1 MILKLKDKLIVAF
14 IIMIILPFSLIV
26 ISASTIVRFQV
37 NSIYQAY
44 DVETESIQDI
54 TNPVRILNRVTRGAY
69 NEIKLKAL
77 KNPEELEDYQ
87 FYQELNDSLME
98 KYTFLAVRKNDKYIY
113 VGDENRL
120 SKVKA
125 NLPSYGNYDIELD
138 GGIYIGGKSPSLV
151 KGQDFR
157 FSDGGQGTIFLI
169 TDLNI
174 LVPEVKRI
182 GIQILISFVVIMLLT
197 AILLIYWIYRSII
210 KPINILKLATNRI
223 KDGDLDTSVR
233 VESDDEIGQLCEDFE
248 KMRIRLKDL
257 IEDRI
262 QYEDDMK
269 EVVSNI
275 SHDLKTPLT
284 AIAGYTEGLIDGV
297 ADTYQKQDKYLKT
310 ISMKAKEMSA
320 LVDELALFSMID
332 SEIVPYSFKKI
343 NIHDFF
349 VDCVDDVK
357 IELEVKDIEI
367 EYINKTDKSSFV
379 LADPEQ
385 IKRVVQNIIS
395 NSIKYMDKE
404 KGKIR
409 LEIKDV
415 ITPKGP
421 SDESI
426 QVDIRDNGSG
436 IAINNQPYIFDRFY
450 REDKSRSSNTGGS
463 GLGLAIVKKIVE
475 GHGGKVWVQSEEGHG
490 TKISFT
496 LKKAER

>member
-26 ISASTIVRFQV
+26 ISSSTIVRFQV
-37 NSIYQAY
+37 NSIYQSY

-54 TNPVRILNRVTRGAY
+54 TNPVRMLNRVTRGAY

-77 KNPEELEDYQ
+77 KNPEELEDHQ
-87 FYQELNDSLME
+87 FYQELNNSLLE
-98 KYTFLAVRKNDKYIY
+98 KYTFLAVRKDDEYIY
-113 VGDENRL
+113 VGDEDKL
-120 SKVKA
+120 GKVKGK
-125 NLPSYGNYDIELD
+125 LPSFGNYNIELD
-138 GGIYIGGKSPSLV
+138 GGIYIGGKFSCLV
-151 KGQDFR
+151 KGQDFY
-157 FSDGGQGTIFLI
+157 FSDGGEGTIFLI

-174 LVPEVKRI
+174 LVPEVRRI
-182 GIQILISFVVIMLLT
+182 GIQILISFVIIMLLT
-197 AILLIYWIYRSII
+197 ATVLIYWIYMGII
-210 KPINILKLATNRI
+210 KPINILKVATNRI
-223 KDGDLDTSVR
+223 KDGDLETSVR

-269 EVVSNI
+269 EMVSNI

-284 AIAGYTEGLIDGV
+284 AISGYTEGLIDGV
-297 ADTYQKQDKYLKT
+297 ADTFQKQDKYLKT
-310 ISMKAKEMSA
+310 ISMKAKEMSG

-332 SEIVPYSFKKI
+332 SETVPYSFKKI
-343 NIHDFF
+343 NINDFF
-349 VDCVDDVK
+349 EDCVDDVK
-357 IELEVKDIEI
+357 IELEVKDIDI
-367 EYINKTDKSSFV
+367 EYVNKIDKLTLV

-385 IKRVVQNIIS
+385 IKRVVQNIIG

-409 LEIKDV
+409 LEVKDV
-415 ITPKGP
+415 IASNG
-421 SDESI
+421 SSGEFI
-426 QVDIRDNGSG
+426 QIDIRDNGSG

-450 REDKSRSSNTGGS
+450 REDKSRSTNTGGS

-475 GHGGKVWVQSEEGHG
+475 GHGGKVWVESDEGHG